1 MECTSNELFS
11 MGFMKKLSMFMLANL
26 CFTPPPLPS
35 KKKKNPTQKQTNK
48 QQQQQQHTQTCF
60 SYISPIHFF
69 FIIVCMF
76 SSWLVDHLGN
86 NKLLPW
92 EVRQPQVQDCADGML
107 RFSFQITAIPCVEIA
122 LGWPKEGP
130 SSVRVCCEGMGV
142 FLSPKTISSVLRAVN
157 QLQDKQAELESAAVE
172 QVLDK
177 SEGAPNPVAHTQVH
191 NKPKYAIFS

>member
-1 MECTSNELFS
+1 MNCSVWVLWKS
-11 MGFMKKLSMFMLANL
+11 YQCL
-26 CFTPPPLPS
+26 CWPISASLPPPS
-35 KKKKNPTQKQTNK
+35 KKKIQHKNKQ

-86 NKLLPW
+86 KKLLPW
-92 EVRQPQVQDCADGML
+92 EVRQPQVQDCTDGML

-157 QLQDKQAELESAAVE
+157 QLQDKQAELASAAVE

-191 NKPKYAIFS
+191 NKRKYAIFS